1 MSAEQHRYQV
11 RFDWG
16 IPGVAAIADD
26 ADVIVWVDAIG
37 ETPAP
42 ELPVTVVET
51 GFTAART
58 SADWV
63 ADLQRELARRI
74 TIAIVAAGDIRSDG
88 SVRFS
93 VEDQLAAGAV
103 IDGLARRGIDA
114 TSPEAA
120 AAEGAYLHLARA
132 AGHLMTASV
141 SATGGSYSPA
151 QFRVDETAEVVVT
164 RR

>member
-1 MSAEQHRYQV
+1 
-11 RFDWG
+11 
-16 IPGVAAIADD
+16 
-26 ADVIVWVDAIG
+26 
-37 ETPAP
+37 
-42 ELPVTVVET
+42 VTVVET
-51 GFTAART
+51 GFAAARA

-63 ADLQRELARRI
+63 ADLQKELARRI
-74 TIAIVAAGDIRSDG
+74 TIAIVAAGDVRADG

-132 AGHLMTASV
+132 VGHLVTASV
-141 SATGGSYSPA
+141 SATGGSHSPA
-151 QFRVDETAEVVVT
+151 QFRVDESAEVVVT